1 MKFALLAFGLIAAVG
16 WGMPGMAEEPRLPLR
31 VMYLGNEGKTRATE
45 FVDFLRTQFEQVEQ
59 RNRDDDDD
67 FESVGAFDV
76 VLLDWSQRDTE
87 VEKAVSPLGPRDR
100 WSKPT
105 VLLGSAGL
113 LLATSWEI
121 IGGAG

>member
-1 MKFALLAFGLIAAVG
+1 MKCTVLVFGLMTAIG
-16 WGMPGMAEEPRLPLR
+16 WGVPGMAAEPRLPLR

-59 RNRDDDDD
+59 RNRDDVD
-67 FESVGAFDV
+67 FESVSAFDV